1 MLLVLAMRPSEP
13 GADGELVSAL
23 SADPCG
29 QVLTPAPLSEAAVG
43 RLLAERFTPSP
54 AREFAAACHAATG
67 GNPFLVGE
75 LIAALWSDRV
85 TATAD
90 NAQRVVQIGPET
102 VSRAVLARVS
112 RIGREAVALTE
123 AVAVLG
129 GRGELRHGAAL
140 AALEQDAAAGAVDAL
155 SQIGVLRTT
164 RPLQFVHPLVHA
176 AVYEAIPPGRRSLA
190 HKAAAS
196 LLAAEGASPDRGT
209 ASTERRARRGAVGR
223 GRLARSSSCGERRGH
238 A

>member
-1 MLLVLAMRPSEP
+1 M
-13 GADGELVSAL
+13 
-23 SADPCG
+23 
-29 QVLTPAPLSEAAVG
+29 
-43 RLLAERFTPSP
+43 
-54 AREFAAACHAATG
+54 
-67 GNPFLVGE
+67 
-75 LIAALWSDRV
+75 
-85 TATAD
+85 
-90 NAQRVVQIGPET
+90 
-102 VSRAVLARVS
+102 LARVS
-112 RIGREAVALTE
+112 RIGREAVALIE